1 ELRDAVLDDP
11 VGVLVVYVHEYSCCQ
26 AMRLTALT
34 TAHGY
39 ALHAEWAHDTSSYL
53 CVKVMFEYMVRTKK
67 TKSPGKHNRFATA
80 PFLSDGR
87 RWS

>member
-1 ELRDAVLDDP
+1 
-11 VGVLVVYVHEYSCCQ
+11 
-26 AMRLTALT
+26 MRLTALT
-34 TAHGY
+34 SAHGY
-39 ALHAEWAHDTSSYL
+39 ALHAEWAHHTSSYL

>member
-1 ELRDAVLDDP
+1 
-11 VGVLVVYVHEYSCCQ
+11 
-26 AMRLTALT
+26 MRLTALT
-34 TAHGY
+34 SAHGY
-39 ALHAEWAHDTSSYL
+39 ALHAEWAHDTSSGL

-67 TKSPGKHNRFATA
+67 PKASGKHNCFASV